1 MKNKLIPG
9 YLYTP
14 GCQVP
19 CLQLL
24 DLLAD
29 AGGLLSVAPHPEL
42 VLGDL
47 LALFLQFLDQVV
59 PDDRQGGCGVVGQGL
74 YH

>member
-1 MKNKLIPG
+1 MIRGPLHISGRP
-9 YLYTP
+9 
-14 GCQVP
+14 VP
-19 CLQLL
+19 RLELL

-29 AGGLLSVAPHPEL
+29 AGGLLSVPPDLEL
-42 VLGDL
+42 ILCNL

-74 YH
+74 HH